1 MSHQYAV
8 ASASW
13 PDHLV
18 FGEEDGRLDTLDA
31 LERRFAAWRE
41 VFGTEIVH
49 WREVRTR
56 RDLSHYYASTDNPRT
71 QEKKIHSIEWD
82 DLEVVP
88 QVAHSLGMKA
98 QLYVSVLDD
107 GRGLPTEEERRVS
120 HDPGLVRCRLCE
132 APAPCHGKGER
143 HPKA

>member
-18 FGEEDGRLDTLDA
+18 FGEEDGRLDTVDA
-31 LERRFAAWRE
+31 
-41 VFGTEIVH
+41 
-49 WREVRTR
+49 
-56 RDLSHYYASTDNPRT
+56 
-71 QEKKIHSIEWD
+71 
-82 DLEVVP
+82 LEVVP